1 LNKKDWIIQYK
12 AAIITYSYRLLT
24 CAIYINS
31 LYILTS
37 LIKSL
42 TLNRMLTKF
51 HFLQTATA
59 IGMAIGTLTTSL
71 VKVQANP
78 SISTPSQVTT
88 PSAQLVA
95 ETNTKPRR
103 YSRSIALGAKVE
115 TVSGASEVALAEYLA
130 TKDVKFYGAYW
141 CSHCQR
147 QKSLFGAVAA
157 AKIPYVECAADG
169 DNSQRELCKTKK
181 IRMFPTWIINGKA
194 YQGTKNLKE
203 IADLVGY
210 SGPANFQYQ
219 K

>member
-1 LNKKDWIIQYK
+1 
-12 AAIITYSYRLLT
+12 
-24 CAIYINS
+24 
-31 LYILTS
+31 
-37 LIKSL
+37 
-42 TLNRMLTKF
+42 MLTKF
-51 HFLQTATA
+51 HFLQTVTA
-59 IGMAIGTLTTSL
+59 IGMAIGTLTTAI

-78 SISTPSQVTT
+78 STATIGQTTT
-88 PSAQLVA
+88 PSAQLIA
-95 ETNTKPRR
+95 ENTTQPRR
-103 YSRSIALGAKVE
+103 YSRSIALGTQVD

-157 AKIPYVECAADG
+157 AKIPYIECAADG
-169 DNSQRELCKTKK
+169 ENSQRQLCKTKGIK
-181 IRMFPTWIINGKA
+181 MFPTWIINGKS

-203 IADLVGY
+203 LAELAGY